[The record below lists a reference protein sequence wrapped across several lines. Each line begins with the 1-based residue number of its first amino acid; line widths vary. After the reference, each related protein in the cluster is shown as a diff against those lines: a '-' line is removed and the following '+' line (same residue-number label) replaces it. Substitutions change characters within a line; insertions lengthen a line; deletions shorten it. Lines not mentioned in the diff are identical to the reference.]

1 MYMYIGFHLQIC
13 GTAEKADSLVN
24 GAAVAKIER
33 VENPK
38 SPSAAAAAASSSIPS
53 TVLSDT
59 DTPPTQKAA
68 VPPAVT
74 PTVVAETAD
83 NQTETIPLSVPAQES
98 CEKSE
103 TRHDSTAPVK
113 GDDTCR
119 SLSHTDLKKTSTTRN
134 TCNDVRP
141 TTVADNDN
149 TKHES
154 SDLPENNSCS
164 PPSLKR
170 KRLDDDVDSAMDTN
184 EAPPSHESEKTHTN
198 SAPGDIP
205 SVNSPAAL
213 CNGNHSDTDSLLT
226 EPTNNGS
233 STNKGTIAK
242 SPPVTNGNVDE
253 PAGGDSLSKPLP
265 LMKNGI
271 LNGLEKMLES
281 IDQNDK
287 HAKLGNSGN
296 NLKPASLPSKLT
308 NSSGECTAIY
318 EFSL

>member
-1 MYMYIGFHLQIC
+1 ML
-13 GTAEKADSLVN
+13 
-24 GAAVAKIER
+24 
-33 VENPK
+33 
-38 SPSAAAAAASSSIPS
+38 
-53 TVLSDT
+53 
-59 DTPPTQKAA
+59 
-68 VPPAVT
+68 PAVT
-74 PTVVAETAD
+74 PTMVTETAD
-83 NQTETIPLSVPAQES
+83 NQTDTIPLSVPAQET

-103 TRHDSTAPVK
+103 TRNDSTAPVK
-113 GDDTCR
+113 GDDANS
-119 SLSHTDLKKTSTTRN
+119 SLSHTDLKKTLTTQN
-134 TCNDVRP
+134 SCNDVRP

-154 SDLPENNSCS
+154 GDLPENNSCS

-184 EAPPSHESEKTHTN
+184 EAPPSHESEKTNTN

-226 EPTNNGS
+226 EPTNNGP

-242 SPPVTNGNVDE
+242 SPVTNGNVDE
-253 PAGGDSLSKPLP
+253 PAGGDSLTKSLP

-287 HAKLGNSGN
+287 HAKLGNSEH

-308 NSSGECTAIY
+308 NSSGECTAKFTIY
-318 EFSL
+318 WCLENTYWQWWLICLSR